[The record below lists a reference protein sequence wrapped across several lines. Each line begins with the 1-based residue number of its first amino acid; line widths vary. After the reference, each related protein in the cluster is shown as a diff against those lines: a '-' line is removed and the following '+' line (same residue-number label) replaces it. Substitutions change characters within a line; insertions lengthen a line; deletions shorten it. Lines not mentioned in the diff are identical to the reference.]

1 MPVLSAKEV
10 SSPNDLKGKQ
20 RPQPGKYHVFITHW
34 DEACKE
40 KDQLVVGFTVIDGTT
55 PGQTGR
61 ELQTS
66 MLFHDKDGKDL
77 TDRITRLA
85 MCIGLLAPGQE
96 IDEDLTSKALGR
108 QLVIEV
114 VEREYTDK
122 NSGDK
127 KKAIDLANFGYAT
140 WAVDD
145 PLVADVPKNA
155 NALKNRNAT
164 GSQSTATASNGTKQ
178 PQQPAASG
186 WDDV

>member
-1 MPVLSAKEV
+1 M
-10 SSPNDLKGKQ
+10 
-20 RPQPGKYHVFITHW
+20 
-34 DEACKE
+34 
-40 KDQLVVGFTVIDGTT
+40 
-55 PGQTGR
+55 
-61 ELQTS
+61 
-66 MLFHDKDGKDL
+66 
-77 TDRITRLA
+77 A

-127 KKAIDLANFGYAT
+127 KKALDLANFGYAT

-155 NALKNRNAT
+155 NALKNRAA
-164 GSQSTATASNGTKQ
+164 GSPQTTATNNGTKQ
-178 PQQPAASG
+178 PQQQPAASG